1 MSKTLKQLKQEYS
14 ELLEDLNFNLREQ
27 LKVVAGERYSSGKGV
42 VYFINQVGTE
52 NYKIGFSRNYDTRKA
67 IFNVKLP
74 FAIEETFVY
83 ETENYKELEAALHD
97 YFSDNRLNDSE
108 FFHLPAT
115 IIASI
120 PNLCRKLEAALLE
133 ERDRE
138 DDEDDDES
146 LVLQIDPDAQII
158 ESINKEFTDGTLTL
172 ATIST
177 SLLQRRYRIGYSRA
191 ARIKDRVINDRGGD
205 TL

>member
-1 MSKTLKQLKQEYS
+1 MSKTLKQLKQEYT

-27 LKVVAGERYSSGKGV
+27 LKVVAGERYSSGVGV

-74 FAIEETFVY
+74 FAIEETYLY

-97 YFSDNRLNDSE
+97 HFSGSRLNDSE
-108 FFHLPAT
+108 FFHLTADVIAT
-115 IIASI
+115 M
-120 PNLCRKLEAALLE
+120 PTLCRNLESALLKV
-133 ERDRE
+133 R
-138 DDEDDDES
+138 DEDDLDINES
-146 LVLQIDPDAQII
+146 ALVAAADPDATLMQA
-158 ESINKEFTDGTLTL
+158 INKEFEDGTLSLKTL
-172 ATIST
+172 ST

-191 ARIKDRVINDRGGD
+191 ARIKDRVISEREGE
-205 TL
+205 